1 MRHKGTITRWKDDQG
16 FGFITPNEGGEQVFV
31 HIKSFTNRQRR
42 PAGDEAVTYALKTDA
57 KGRLQ
62 AGNVVFVGD
71 RTTGTSLP
79 RLTFAVLFLVLVT
92 VSVLTG
98 KLPFVVLT
106 LYLIASVVAFLAYAD
121 DKTAAKKQR
130 WRTQES
136 TLHLFGLIG
145 GWSGALVAQQL
156 FRHKSNKRS
165 FQIQFWITV
174 VANCGALGW
183 WLSPSSSSALGFLHR
198 LI

>member
-1 MRHKGTITRWKDDQG
+1 
-16 FGFITPNEGGEQVFV
+16 
-31 HIKSFTNRQRR
+31 
-42 PAGDEAVTYALKTDA
+42 LKTDA

-71 RTTGTSLP
+71 RTTGASPP
-79 RLTFAVLFLVLVT
+79 RRAAVAPAGAEAVPSWRRTALLTFAVFFLVLVT

-98 KLPFVVLT
+98 KLPFAVLT
-106 LYLIASVVAFLAYAD
+106 LYLIASVVAFLAYAH

-145 GWSGALVAQQL
+145 GWPGALVAQQL
-156 FRHKSNKRS
+156 FRHKSKKRS
-165 FQIQFWITV
+165 FQIQFWITA

-183 WLSPSSSSALGFLHR
+183 WFSPSSSSALGFLDR